1 MASRTWWA
9 LVPAVLAVLTVGLDG
24 TILSV
29 ALPTLGR
36 SLGASTGQLQWFV
49 AAYTL
54 VFAAA
59 LVPGGML
66 GDRYGRKKMLVLAL
80 LLFGV
85 ASIACALAPSAE
97 AFIAARALLGLG
109 GAVMLPMVLGLLPV
123 LFDEAE
129 RPRAVGAIT
138 AAAMLGYPIGPLLGG
153 WMLTRF
159 DWSWVFLINVPVV
172 ALAVLAVIVLL
183 PESRSSARKRID
195 VIGVALSAG
204 GLALLTYGVI
214 TAGDVGWA
222 DRSALAELLA
232 GALALAGLVVWER
245 RVDAPL
251 IDPNLLRLPGF
262 AWGAVLSSIVSFAMF
277 GLLFAAPLYFQV
289 VRGVDAQGSG
299 IRLLPLIAGML
310 VGGAFADRITARVGA
325 RAVAS
330 VGFAMLAAALAL
342 GATTAVATGD
352 AQALAWVALA
362 GLGLGL
368 VLPTTIDTALGAVSG
383 ESSGVSSGVL
393 QALRM
398 VGGALGAAILG
409 AILNA
414 TYRDQLEHAVSP
426 EVARPARESAV
437 AGVDAA
443 TAAHS
448 QHLLDAVQ
456 TAFVSGLDRTLWI
469 SAALMAAGGVL
480 ALVFRPRARETQ
492 AALEAEAPSR
502 AAPAAAGPVPR
513 AAGRDAIAQRSS
525 TSGANGRP
533 PIPPAPKAG
542 RKRAC
547 RRPRASR
554 AVRPRQRVLE
564 GRLNSR
570 NRGEPGVIPL
580 QTRRSGQRGA
590 GRRTQVPA

>member
-1 MASRTWWA
+1 MESRKWWA

-59 LVPGGML
+59 LIPGGML
-66 GDRYGRKKMLVLAL
+66 GDRYGRKRMLVVSL
-80 LLFGV
+80 LVFGV

-123 LFDEAE
+123 LFDESE

-153 WMLTRF
+153 WMLTKF

-172 ALAVLAVIVLL
+172 ALAVVAVIFLL
-183 PESRSSARKRID
+183 PESRSSTRTRID
-195 VIGVALSAG
+195 VIGVALSAS

-214 TAGDVGWA
+214 RAGDVGWV
-222 DRSALAELLA
+222 DRAALAEILT
-232 GALALAGLVVWER
+232 GALALVGLALWER
-245 RVDAPL
+245 QVTAPLVDAAL
-251 IDPNLLRLPGF
+251 FRSPGF
-262 AWGAVLSSIVSFAMF
+262 AWGAALSSIVSFAMF

-289 VRGVDAQGSG
+289 VRGANAQGSG
-299 IRLLPLIAGML
+299 IRLLPLIGGML
-310 VGGAFADRITARVGA
+310 VGGAFADRIAARAGA

-330 VGFAMLAAALAL
+330 VGFGLLAAALAL

-352 AQALAWVALA
+352 AQALAWIALA

-368 VLPTTIDTALGAVSG
+368 VLPTTIDTALGAVSS
-383 ESSGVSSGVL
+383 ESSGVSSAVL

-414 TYRDQLEHAVSP
+414 TYRDGLEHTVTPAL
-426 EVARPARESAV
+426 ARPARDSAIS
-437 AGVDAA
+437 GVDAA
-443 TAAHS
+443 TASHS
-448 QHLLDAVQ
+448 QPLLDAVQ
-456 TAFVSGLDRTLWI
+456 TGFVSGLDRTLWI
-469 SAALMAAGGVL
+469 SAALMAVGAVAAL
-480 ALVFRPRARETQ
+480 AFRPRGREVARRSP
-492 AALEAEAPSR
+492 AASRPSASSRFRPEDRFTPRAPSAPPGPDRLR
-502 AAPAAAGPVPR
+502 AACARIRLLAERRCLGPSVAADARRGNPR
-513 AAGRDAIAQRSS
+513 KQRC
-525 TSGANGRP
+525 A
-533 PIPPAPKAG
+533 
-542 RKRAC
+542 
-547 RRPRASR
+547 ASR
-554 AVRPRQRVLE
+554 
-564 GRLNSR
+564 S
-570 NRGEPGVIPL
+570 
-580 QTRRSGQRGA
+580 
-590 GRRTQVPA
+590 